1 MSNFRTTVATDQMR
15 KVATRKVVV
24 RMKSKELAEAA
35 NTVATTY
42 PTAPGTSASATVVT
56 L

>member
-1 MSNFRTTVATDQMR
+1 MATDQMR

-42 PTAPGTSASATVVT
+42 PTAPGTSASATGVT